1 MAEMPDSLNGLLDEA
16 QSGRVSRRRFLR
28 QAAVAGISLPT
39 AAALLDS
46 LAASGANAATA
57 ASSAS
62 STVRMALSFNPQSPD
77 PAIFF
82 QNEGFTIE
90 EACYENL
97 VRHTPNAPTPQY
109 QPWLAT
115 SWKVSKDAKEYAF
128 KLRPGVK
135 FHDGTPVDA
144 AAWKFTAER
153 TIKINQGPVE
163 ALEGVAA
170 VEAPNPETV
179 VFKLKHPVS
188 DFLPFIASGY
198 GIKAVSPTTVK
209 AHQVNGDL
217 GQAYLR
223 KHDAG
228 SGPYT
233 MQSVSSN
240 SYTLQA
246 YAKYWGKKAH
256 FKTAILTVIP
266 DFTSQVL
273 QLENGELDLMV
284 HGVPPRDLPVL
295 QSKGFKIWPIAGF
308 NFNLFF
314 VNPRRHPLLKTT
326 AGRQALAHGIN
337 RELIVQQALGK
348 YAQVSRQIYPA
359 GIMPKSMPSYNPKYD
374 PDILKKAVS
383 QLPSSARS
391 QNVDVAYMNDDSSN
405 VLISQLLLTELQAA
419 GLKATA
425 RAVTQPESFDY
436 PTKPAGRPDILVNDG
451 IASDAAAAAPYANLF
466 MAKGGPLN
474 YMAVTVPGADE
485 LIQKGLLQTK
495 QSKVLQLDQQAALL
509 YAKSGYFIP
518 LCDRGE
524 VVVTRKG
531 IAGVEHCFNSV
542 YGILLGSL
550 YETA

>member
-1 MAEMPDSLNGLLDEA
+1 
-16 QSGRVSRRRFLR
+16 
-28 QAAVAGISLPT
+28 
-39 AAALLDS
+39 
-46 LAASGANAATA
+46 
-57 ASSAS
+57 
-62 STVRMALSFNPQSPD
+62 
-77 PAIFF
+77 
-82 QNEGFTIE
+82 
-90 EACYENL
+90 
-97 VRHTPNAPTPQY
+97 
-109 QPWLAT
+109 
-115 SWKVSKDAKEYAF
+115 
-128 KLRPGVK
+128 
-135 FHDGTPVDA
+135 
-144 AAWKFTAER
+144 
-153 TIKINQGPVE
+153 
-163 ALEGVAA
+163 
-170 VEAPNPETV
+170 
-179 VFKLKHPVS
+179 
-188 DFLPFIASGY
+188 
-198 GIKAVSPTTVK
+198 
-209 AHQVNGDL
+209 
-217 GQAYLR
+217 
-223 KHDAG
+223 
-228 SGPYT
+228 

-246 YAKYWGKKAH
+246 YEKYWGKKAY

-337 RELIVQQALGK
+337 RELIVQQAFGK

-419 GLKATA
+419 G
-425 RAVTQPESFDY
+425 
-436 PTKPAGRPDILVNDG
+436 PDILVNDG
-451 IASDAAAAAPYANLF
+451 IASDAAAAAPYAKLF

-495 QSKVLQLDQQAALL
+495 QSKVLELDQQAALL